1 MNLVETLYKANERWQ
16 ISPPERKPVGEYLTV
31 LVNDGG
37 GWKKHGI
44 MQYVPRDRYP
54 ETAEGVEVTL
64 QGESR
69 LRLMVTDAR
78 FEDDGLL
85 LRTKEGIFKLK
96 Q

>member
-1 MNLVETLYKANERWQ
+1 MGLIETLYRANKRWQ

-31 LVNDGG
+31 LVNDGN

-44 MQYVPRDRYP
+44 MQYVPRDWYL
-54 ETAEGVEVTL
+54 ETGEGIKVTL

-69 LRLMVTDAR
+69 LDIMVKKAH
-78 FEDDGLL
+78 FEGEALL
-85 LRTKEGIFKLK
+85 LHTSEGLFKLK